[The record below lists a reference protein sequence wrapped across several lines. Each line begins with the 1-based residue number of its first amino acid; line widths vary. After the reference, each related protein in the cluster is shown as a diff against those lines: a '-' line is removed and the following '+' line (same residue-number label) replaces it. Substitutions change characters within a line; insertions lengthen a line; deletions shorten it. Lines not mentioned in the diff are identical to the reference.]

1 MAGSKFSSLRF
12 SCLSLAEICSPA
24 FRDLQGECLNCIWD
38 AATSCSSRR
47 ISQKRSSAPAAKRQR
62 MDWSTRV
69 DSFIHRGFKRRYR
82 LSKQQFDDLLSLLR
96 PELEVACA
104 KTHSYAVVPPEL
116 QLSMTLHFL
125 AGGSYLDIVDLHGVA
140 ESTFYK
146 CIWRVILLIKR
157 NIALGQ
163 SLKFPSE
170 SEFPCLAAGP
180 ACLIFLQPHEVP
192 NPRAYYCR
200 KGYFGINAQLACGP
214 DLRFRWADVR
224 CTGGTHDQ
232 LAYTVSGLDILK
244 GLPPK
249 YYCVGDNGYLPH
261 EYLLVPYKG
270 RSLRTTAPY
279 KDSFNFH
286 LSQLRIHVER
296 AFGMLTA
303 RWGILWKPVSASLA
317 GTLSIL
323 KSCFR
328 LHNFCI
334 DSSGSFSSAETI
346 SQLALPRV
354 ADEYGRLI
362 NDFEVENMLT
372 INPAT
377 SSRNPLCFRREAI
390 VQALHAREILRPHT
404 ASERR
409 QSKRWRLENDV
420 E

>member
-1 MAGSKFSSLRF
+1 MRF
-12 SCLSLAEICSPA
+12 DHRYADTAILLSASNEFIDMWDGD
-24 FRDLQGECLNCIWD
+24 DLG
-38 AATSCSSRR
+38 TSCSSRPLQGYR
-47 ISQKRSSAPAAKRQR
+47 RRGPRRQR
-62 MDWSTRV
+62 LK
-69 DSFIHRGFKRRYR
+69 GN
-82 LSKQQFDDLLSLLR
+82 FDDLLSLLR

-116 QLSMTLHFL
+116 QVSMTLRFL
-125 AGGSYLDIVDLHGVA
+125 AGALDGII
-140 ESTFYK
+140 FK
-146 CIWRVILLIKR
+146 I
-157 NIALGQ
+157 
-163 SLKFPSE
+163 
-170 SEFPCLAAGP
+170 PCP
-180 ACLIFLQPHEVP
+180 QPHEVP

-232 LAYTVSGLDILK
+232 LAYTVSGLDDILK

-249 YYCVGDNGYLPH
+249 HYGVGDNGYLPH

-323 KSCFR
+323 
-328 LHNFCI
+328 N
-334 DSSGSFSSAETI
+334 AETI
-346 SQLALPRV
+346 SQLGLPRV

-362 NDFEVENMLT
+362 NDFEVEDMLT

-390 VQALHAREILRPHT
+390 VQALHAREICVRILHLKGDNPNVGALILT
-404 ASERR
+404 
-409 QSKRWRLENDV
+409 WND
-420 E
+420 

>member
-1 MAGSKFSSLRF
+1 MSQKLPHWGGVRLTQKPGFFPGPHQTRFLRK
-12 SCLSLAEICSPA
+12 LL

-38 AATSCSSRR
+38 AVRSPPICGHCYSKRPPAPHVPCRYRR
-47 ISQKRSSAPAAKRQR
+47 RGPRRQLLKGSVWIGRRVLIHLLIAGSSADIGCILAL
-62 MDWSTRV
+62 DG
-69 DSFIHRGFKRRYR
+69 IIFKIPCP
-82 LSKQQFDDLLSLLR
+82 Q
-96 PELEVACA
+96 
-104 KTHSYAVVPPEL
+104 PP
-116 QLSMTLHFL
+116 
-125 AGGSYLDIVDLHGVA
+125 
-140 ESTFYK
+140 
-146 CIWRVILLIKR
+146 
-157 NIALGQ
+157 
-163 SLKFPSE
+163 
-170 SEFPCLAAGP
+170 
-180 ACLIFLQPHEVP
+180 EVP

-232 LAYTVSGLDILK
+232 LAYTVSGLDDILK
-244 GLPPK
+244 GWPPK
-249 YYCVGDNGYLPH
+249 YYGVGDNDYLPH

-334 DSSGSFSSAETI
+334 DSSGSLSSAETI
-346 SQLALPRV
+346 SQLGLPRV

-362 NDFEVENMLT
+362 NDFEVEDMLT

-404 ASERR
+404 ASEKR
-409 QSKRWRLENDV
+409 QSKRRRLDFDV

>member
-1 MAGSKFSSLRF
+1 MRF
-12 SCLSLAEICSPA
+12 DHHRYADTAILLSASNEFIDMWDGDDLGDLLLLTSLA
-24 FRDLQGECLNCIWD
+24 G
-38 AATSCSSRR
+38 

-62 MDWSTRV
+62 MDW
-69 DSFIHRGFKRRYR
+69 

-104 KTHSYAVVPPEL
+104 KTHSYVVVPPEL
-116 QLSMTLHFL
+116 QLSMTLRFL

-146 CIWRVILLIKR
+146 CTWRVILLINR

-170 SEFPCLAAGP
+170 SEFTCLAAGWQARSSVP
-180 ACLIFLQPHEVP
+180 DIFTGCILAFDGIIFKIPCPQPHEVP

-200 KGYFGINAQLACGP
+200 KGYFGIKAQLACGP

-232 LAYTVSGLDILK
+232 LAYTVSGLDDILK
-244 GLPPK
+244 GLHPK
-249 YYCVGDNGYLPH
+249 YYGVGDNGYLPH
-261 EYLLVPYKG
+261 EYLLVPYKASIWDAYC
-270 RSLRTTAPY
+270 SLGY
-279 KDSFNFH
+279 F
-286 LSQLRIHVER
+286 VE
-296 AFGMLTA
+296 A
-303 RWGILWKPVSASLA
+303 GIRF
-317 GTLSIL
+317 TCRLSIL

-328 LHNFCI
+328 LHNFSNCI
-334 DSSGSFSSAETI
+334 DSSGSLSSAETI
-346 SQLALPRV
+346 SQLGLPRV

-362 NDFEVENMLT
+362 NDFEVEDMLT

-404 ASERR
+404 ASEKR
-409 QSKRWRLENDV
+409 QSKRRRLDFDV

>member
-1 MAGSKFSSLRF
+1 MWDGDDSGDL
-12 SCLSLAEICSPA
+12 LLLTSLA
-24 FRDLQGECLNCIWD
+24 G
-38 AATSCSSRR
+38 

-69 DSFIHRGFKRRYR
+69 DSFTHRGFKRRYR
-82 LSKQQFDDLLSLLR
+82 LSKQQFDDILSLLR

-116 QLSMTLHFL
+116 QLSMTLRFL

-140 ESTFYK
+140 ESTFYI
-146 CIWRVILLIKR
+146 CIWRVILLINR

-170 SEFPCLAAGP
+170 SEFPCLAAGWQARSSVP
-180 ACLIFLQPHEVP
+180 DIFTGCILALDGIIFKIPCPQPHEVP

-232 LAYTVSGLDILK
+232 LVYTVSGLDDILK

-249 YYCVGDNGYLPH
+249 YYGVGDNGYLPH

-303 RWGILWKPVSASLA
+303 RWGILWKQVSASLA

-334 DSSGSFSSAETI
+334 DSSGSLSSAETI
-346 SQLALPRV
+346 SQLGLPRV

-362 NDFEVENMLT
+362 NDFEVEDMLT
-372 INPAT
+372 INPT
-377 SSRNPLCFRREAI
+377 SSLNPLCFRREAI

-409 QSKRWRLENDV
+409 QSKRRHLDFDV
-420 E
+420 K

>member
-1 MAGSKFSSLRF
+1 
-12 SCLSLAEICSPA
+12 
-24 FRDLQGECLNCIWD
+24 
-38 AATSCSSRR
+38 
-47 ISQKRSSAPAAKRQR
+47 

-69 DSFIHRGFKRRYR
+69 DSFTHRGFKRRYR
-82 LSKQQFDDLLSLLR
+82 LSKQQFDDILSLLR

-116 QLSMTLHFL
+116 QLSMTLRFL

-146 CIWRVILLIKR
+146 CIWRVILLINR

-170 SEFPCLAAGP
+170 SEFQCLAAVWQARSSVP
-180 ACLIFLQPHEVP
+180 DIFTGCILALDGIIFKIPCPQPHEVP

-200 KGYFGINAQLACGP
+200 KGPQIPLG
-214 DLRFRWADVR
+214 R
-224 CTGGTHDQ
+224 CTMYGWTHDQ
-232 LAYTVSGLDILK
+232 LAYTVSGLNDILK

-346 SQLALPRV
+346 SQLGLPRV

-377 SSRNPLCFRREAI
+377 SSRNPLCFRREPSFKPCTREKFCVRI
-390 VQALHAREILRPHT
+390 LHLKGDNPNVGALILT
-404 ASERR
+404 
-409 QSKRWRLENDV
+409 WND
-420 E
+420 

>member
-1 MAGSKFSSLRF
+1 MRF
-12 SCLSLAEICSPA
+12 DHHRYADTAILLSASNEFIDMWDGDDLGDLLLLTSLA
-24 FRDLQGECLNCIWD
+24 G
-38 AATSCSSRR
+38 

-69 DSFIHRGFKRRYR
+69 DSFTHRGFKRRYR

-104 KTHSYAVVPPEL
+104 KTIR
-116 QLSMTLHFL
+116 
-125 AGGSYLDIVDLHGVA
+125 SYLDIVDLHGVA

-146 CIWRVILLIKR
+146 CIWRVILLINR

-170 SEFPCLAAGP
+170 SEFPCLAAGWQARSSVP
-180 ACLIFLQPHEVP
+180 DIFTGCILAMPTASRACM
-192 NPRAYYCR
+192 
-200 KGYFGINAQLACGP
+200 
-214 DLRFRWADVR
+214 WARPQIPLGR
-224 CTGGTHDQ
+224 CTMYGWTHDQ
-232 LAYTVSGLDILK
+232 LAYTVSGLNDILK

-323 KSCFR
+323 
-328 LHNFCI
+328 N
-334 DSSGSFSSAETI
+334 AETI
-346 SQLALPRV
+346 SQLGLPRV

-362 NDFEVENMLT
+362 NDFEVEDMLT

-390 VQALHAREILRPHT
+390 VQALHAREILRPHS

-409 QSKRWRLENDV
+409 QSKRRRLDFDV